1 MSSRHFAPYGAPA
14 LGGLALEAGQATQ
27 QSRDRNEL
35 AVAQLWRAHLEER
48 DADAR
53 EALIIM
59 HLPYA
64 RAVAA
69 GLYGKHVNHEAGFD
83 EYMQWATLG
92 LIEAL
97 DRYDPGR
104 GAQFTTYAYMRI
116 QGAVRDGLE
125 HISDRQEQL
134 SLHRR
139 LLAER
144 AAAVERSVSAELGDG
159 GEAFGRLARV
169 SVGLMLTFFL
179 DGTGMI
185 HDEDGTLPD
194 ACYGTLAL
202 KQSRKQ
208 VLELIDYLTP
218 REQSVVKLHY
228 LQGLTYSEIGN
239 VLNLTRGRISQ
250 LHEQALTRLRRL
262 FAGREAPDAGGPE
275 RADAAFRPRGDVE

>member
-1 MSSRHFAPYGAPA
+1 MSSREFPPYGATA
-14 LGGLALEAGQATQ
+14 LGGLAARADRGEGQAH
-27 QSRDRNEL
+27 DRNEL
-35 AVAQLWRAHLEER
+35 AVAELWRKHIELR

-53 EALIIM
+53 EALIMM

-69 GLYGKHVNHEAGFD
+69 GLYAKHVNHEAEFD

-97 DRYDPGR
+97 DRYDPER
-104 GAQFTTYAYMRI
+104 GAQFTTYAFVRI
-116 QGAVRDGLE
+116 RGAIRDGLE

-139 LLAER
+139 LMAER
-144 AAAVERSVSAELGDG
+144 TAAVERSVAAELGTG
-159 GEAFGRLARV
+159 GEVFDRLARV

-185 HDEDGTLPD
+185 HDEEGALPD
-194 ACYGTLAL
+194 ACYGTLVL

-208 VLELIDYLTP
+208 VKELISYLTP

-228 LQGLTYSEIGN
+228 LQGLTYSEIAS
-239 VLNLTRGRISQ
+239 VLNITRGRISQ

-262 FAGREAPDAGGPE
+262 FAGREIGGIDAPKSPDPSLGSDAHE
-275 RADAAFRPRGDVE
+275 

>member
-1 MSSRHFAPYGAPA
+1 MSSRQFAPYGATA
-14 LGGLALEAGQATQ
+14 LGNLAARADRGASQTHG
-27 QSRDRNEL
+27 RNEL
-35 AVAQLWRAHLEER
+35 AVAELWRQHVEAH
-48 DADAR
+48 DANAR
-53 EALIIM
+53 EALIMM

-69 GLYGKHVNHEAGFD
+69 GLYGKHVNHEAEFD

-104 GAQFTTYAYMRI
+104 GAQFTTYAFVRI
-116 QGAVRDGLE
+116 QGAIRDGLE

-134 SLHRR
+134 GLHRR
-139 LLAER
+139 LMAER
-144 AAAVERSVSAELGDG
+144 AAAVERSVAAELGRG
-159 GEAFGRLARV
+159 GEVFDRLARV

-185 HDEDGTLPD
+185 HDEDSALPD

-208 VLELIDYLTP
+208 VRELISYLTP

-228 LQGLTYSEIGN
+228 LQGLTYTEIGG
-239 VLNLTRGRISQ
+239 VLNITRGRISQ

-262 FAGREAPDAGGPE
+262 FAGREATG
-275 RADAAFRPRGDVE
+275 ADALKSSDPSPGSDNHE

>member
-1 MSSRHFAPYGAPA
+1 MSSREFSPYGASE
-14 LGGLALEAGQATQ
+14 LGGLAARAGRGTPRAY
-27 QSRDRNEL
+27 DRNEL
-35 AVAQLWRAHLEER
+35 AVAELWRQHVEAR
-48 DADAR
+48 DAGAR
-53 EALIIM
+53 EALIMM

-69 GLYGKHVNHEAGFD
+69 GLYGKHVNHEAEFD

-104 GAQFTTYAYMRI
+104 GAQFTTYAFVRI
-116 QGAVRDGLE
+116 QGAIRDGLE

-139 LLAER
+139 LMAER
-144 AAAVERSVSAELGDG
+144 AAAVERSVATELGTD
-159 GEAFGRLARV
+159 GEAFDRLARV

-185 HDEDGTLPD
+185 HDEDGALPD
-194 ACYGTLAL
+194 ACYGTLVL

-208 VLELIDYLTP
+208 VRELISYLTP

-228 LQGLTYSEIGN
+228 LQGLTYSEIGS
-239 VLNLTRGRISQ
+239 VLNITRGRISQ

-262 FAGREAPDAGGPE
+262 FAGRETIAANAPTSPDSSPGPDNHE
-275 RADAAFRPRGDVE
+275 

>member
-1 MSSRHFAPYGAPA
+1 MSSREFSPYGASQ
-14 LGGLALEAGQATQ
+14 LGSLAAQAGRGT
-27 QSRDRNEL
+27 SPYDRNEA
-35 AVAQLWRAHLEER
+35 AVAALWKRHVEAG

-53 EALIIM
+53 EALIMM

-69 GLYGKHVNHEAGFD
+69 GLYGKHVNHEAEFD

-97 DRYDPGR
+97 DRYDPER
-104 GAQFTTYAYMRI
+104 GAQFTTYAFVRI
-116 QGAVRDGLE
+116 QGAIRDGLT

-139 LLAER
+139 LMAER
-144 AAAVERSVSAELGDG
+144 SAAVERSVAVELGTG
-159 GEAFGRLARV
+159 GEAFDRLARV

-179 DGTGMI
+179 DGTGMV
-185 HDEDGTLPD
+185 HDEDGALPD
-194 ACYGTLAL
+194 SCYGTLAL

-208 VLELIDYLTP
+208 VHELIGYLTP

-228 LQGLTYSEIGN
+228 LQGLTYSEIGS
-239 VLNLTRGRISQ
+239 VLNITRGRISQ

-262 FAGREAPDAGGPE
+262 FAGREAAGTNEPE
-275 RADAAFRPRGDVE
+275 STNPAQGSDHHE

>member
-1 MSSRHFAPYGAPA
+1 MPSVHLAPYGASA
-14 LGGLALEAGQATQ
+14 LGGLAADAGEGPPKAG
-27 QSRDRNEL
+27 DRNEV
-35 AVAQLWRAHLEER
+35 AVAQLWRQHIEHR

-69 GLYGKHVNHEAGFD
+69 GLYGKHVNHEAEFD

-104 GAQFTTYAYMRI
+104 GAQFTTYAYVRI
-116 QGAVRDGLE
+116 QGAIRDGLE

-144 AAAVERSVSAELGDG
+144 AAAVERSVSAEVGDG
-159 GEAFGRLARV
+159 AQPFDRLARV

-185 HDEDGTLPD
+185 HDEEGTLPD
-194 ACYGTLAL
+194 ACYGTVVL

-208 VLELIDYLTP
+208 VQELIGYLTP

-228 LQGLTYSEIGN
+228 LQGLTYSEIGT

-250 LHEQALTRLRRL
+250 LHEQALTRLRKL
-262 FAGREAPDAGGPE
+262 FAGREAASAPGSG
-275 RADAAFRPRGDVE
+275 DAASRPGDDVQ